1 MEPHPHFT
9 GEEVGPGKARGPY
22 QVMEANDKRRAGAPH
37 PAPYGESFPP
47 PQPASPLASLLHQAF
62 CIMGTTQGA
71 KEPRTSEDIREQTGR
86 PREDGALA
94 LLCHRLSFAEGPRLS
109 KAALKSRRRSSDPRH
124 HFGRLVNKNGMLLVS
139 QALRDQLLNK
149 VAFAFAAN

>member
-86 PREDGALA
+86 PVRTGHWPFCVIGSLLQKGLA
-94 LLCHRLSFAEGPRLS
+94 SPRQPSNPGEGVRIRDTTLEGSSTRTGCYLC
-109 KAALKSRRRSSDPRH
+109 
-124 HFGRLVNKNGMLLVS
+124 
-139 QALRDQLLNK
+139 LRPSGISC
-149 VAFAFAAN
+149 